1 MVDARVDRHHGVK
14 HTGVHVGIQLNQDL
28 GLGHRGLMLEREGGT
43 AFKQQETTGNDIIIP
58 RKTPRA
64 SGVGNTGS
72 SP

>member
-1 MVDARVDRHHGVK
+1 
-14 HTGVHVGIQLNQDL
+14 
-28 GLGHRGLMLEREGGT
+28 MLEREGVT